1 MRRSRENITKISE
14 LCAYLS
20 DRDLRMKEEYF
31 LLKKIF
37 EESPVKFFAVKI
49 NKSMSIEDHIGIDKE
64 SLPLD
69 GIKGILEKDFERT
82 LGTDKAVLDDNKIR
96 IQIDN
101 KIFDCTTK
109 PLVSDDGLVKSIVL
123 IGWSK

>member
-1 MRRSRENITKISE
+1 
-14 LCAYLS
+14 
-20 DRDLRMKEEYF
+20 MKEEYF

-49 NKSMSIEDHIGIDKE
+49 NKNMNIEDHIGIDKE
-64 SLPLD
+64 NLPLD
-69 GIKGILEKDFERT
+69 GIKDIIEKNFQCASSI
-82 LGTDKAVLDDNKIR
+82 DKATLEEDKIR

-101 KIFDCTTK
+101 KIFDCTSK
-109 PLVSDDGLVKSIVL
+109 PLISEDGLIKSIVL